1 MQRHVAFV
9 TVVVAASLLVGACGG
24 SKSATTTAT
33 TSPGA
38 GQAGGT
44 GTTANGPRVVEVT
57 MANLRFNPSQI
68 NVKTGETVRFVFHN
82 QDALTHEAVIGTA
95 AEQDAHEK
103 EMLSMS
109 PDMVMQDTP
118 TETTVD
124 AGKTG
129 QLTYTFKTPGQ
140 LLIGCHEP
148 GHYSAGMK
156 IQINVT

>member
-1 MQRHVAFV
+1 VPRRVALI
-9 TVVVAASLLVGACGG
+9 TAVVVAGLLVAACGG
-24 SKSATTTAT
+24 SKSATATAT
-33 TSPGA
+33 TAPGA
-38 GQAGGT
+38 GQGGAT
-44 GTTANGPRVVEVT
+44 GTTANAPRVIDVT
-57 MANLRFNPSQI
+57 MANLMFNPSQI

-118 TETTVD
+118 TEITVD

-148 GHYSAGMK
+148 GHYAAGMK